1 MPRGHFEINCT
12 LKILVLK
19 CGKIILIEM
28 RQNYFLILALSFL
41 MTSWLLYFLIFVYS
55 LFLPIFIFICFYFV
69 CFTRFGFKI
78 KEPNGK
84 RRRKLRLNKAL
95 GVLFWAATIVLITML
110 IILTILVIICMKT
123 LVAPLS
129 VPAVVMKVTAIILT
143 LGITLRAP
151 MWVC

>member
-1 MPRGHFEINCT
+1 MWEDYLNWNEAKLLSNLGTFFSYDFLISWFLFIQFFCQY
-12 LKILVLK
+12 LFSFV
-19 CGKIILIEM
+19 IIL
-28 RQNYFLILALSFL
+28 F
-41 MTSWLLYFLIFVYS
+41 
-55 LFLPIFIFICFYFV
+55 

-84 RRRKLRLNKAL
+84 RRRKLRLSKAL